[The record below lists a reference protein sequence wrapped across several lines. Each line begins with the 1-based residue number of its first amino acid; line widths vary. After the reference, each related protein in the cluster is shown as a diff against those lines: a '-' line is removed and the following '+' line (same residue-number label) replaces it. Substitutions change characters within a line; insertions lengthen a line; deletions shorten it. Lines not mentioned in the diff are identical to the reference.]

1 MGAIARRAC
10 NYGYFLARDLQN
22 SAYIIVRS
30 VNPLWTNDIRMYKL
44 SQELFALEVNVN
56 GGISSQ
62 PFSTLLTSKQRNVE
76 FLPPMTFSLH
86 KLY

>member
-1 MGAIARRAC
+1 VCAIARRAC

-44 SQELFALEVNVN
+44 SQELFALQVNVN
-56 GGISSQ
+56 WGISSQ
-62 PFSTLLTSKQRNVE
+62 PFSTLLRPKQGNVE
-76 FLPPMTFSLH
+76 FLPSITFSLQ
-86 KLY
+86 KFY